1 MFLKASGTRQ
11 LQHGPDIWEAI
22 AALYN
27 VERTSQLHPPGPE
40 CQTLEKWLVAC
51 AKATRSYLYP
61 TLSSIN
67 TPKPGQESEEWLDNL
82 PQLQGNHY

>member
-1 MFLKASGTRQ
+1 VEPANFQQVL
-11 LQHGPDIWEAI
+11 IFEAI

-40 CQTLEKWLVAC
+40 CRPKPWKIVAC